1 MRLFSEAIFYLNG
14 TQQLSFFKNNELDK
28 QCREHLLSSS
38 AKHHPHALPF
48 LAGCPAVG
56 SLKTDT
62 PSIPLF
68 WSWLNHLFY
77 YFLQPTSPW
86 ESAFPLAYSLDLSCS
101 FSLSPSTLPESFSI
115 LKSKTHF
122 SNIELK
128 THSILQ
134 ILRSQLIKQT
144 GVSPDPG
151 LPIYFLLISNGNESH

>member
-1 MRLFSEAIFYLNG
+1 MEPNSSHFLKIMNW
-14 TQQLSFFKNNELDK
+14 TNNAGNICLAVL
-28 QCREHLLSSS
+28 QSTIRMHCHI
-38 AKHHPHALPF
+38 

-77 YFLQPTSPW
+77 YFLQPNSPW